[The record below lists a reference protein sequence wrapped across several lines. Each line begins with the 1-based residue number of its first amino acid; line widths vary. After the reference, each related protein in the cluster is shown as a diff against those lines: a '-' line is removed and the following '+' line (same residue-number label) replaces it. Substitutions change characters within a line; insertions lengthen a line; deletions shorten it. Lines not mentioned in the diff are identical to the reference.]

1 MNVSLHQCKGLKDF
15 MYSDKET
22 ANLLAYLCQNAGVQH
37 AVISPGSRNAPL
49 IMAFTNQ
56 QNIECHSI
64 IDERS
69 AGFYALGIA
78 VQSGKPVV
86 LICTSGT
93 APLNYAPAMAEAFY
107 QKVPLIVI
115 SADRPAYWI
124 NKGEGQTI
132 DQKNIFKNFSRKFLQ
147 LPLEAD
153 DNTVQ
158 EIWETLNTTLFP
170 VPRPVHINVPFEEPL
185 YGTTKMFD
193 KPEIQDL
200 PNAKHQAGRIP
211 TDREKFLNRALAR
224 KNILVLCGGLK
235 SDRNLNKALT
245 NWGNSGN
252 TVILTETTA
261 NLHDDSFIPFIDKVI
276 VQFEKKG
283 NGFLPDIVIT
293 IGGTLISKK
302 VKSWLRK
309 HFKGEHWHLS
319 ADTFKVDT
327 FDKLTRQIN
336 TSPAHF
342 FEQIKPSGQSEYRQK
357 WRSHISNIE
366 ESHDRFL
373 SKTAF
378 SDLKVF
384 SILSGT
390 LKATIALHLA
400 NSTPVRYA
408 QLFRWHQQIEHFGN
422 RGTSG
427 IDGSSS
433 TAAGF
438 AGLSDKTNVLITGDI
453 SFLYDSNAFLNNH
466 IPPNLKIIVINNGGG
481 NIFRFLEGPS
491 KIKGFETFF
500 ETHIEKDIKKMCDF
514 YGLQYFDA
522 GNESETLESLNLL
535 LQSKTCSVL
544 EIRTPRFEN
553 DLILKDYFKFL
564 THDQ

>member
-1 MNVSLHQCKGLKDF
+1 
-15 MYSDKET
+15 MYSDNDN

-69 AGFYALGIA
+69 AGFYALGMA

-107 QKVPLIVI
+107 QKTPLIVI
-115 SADRPAYWI
+115 SADRPEHWV

-158 EIWETLNTTLFP
+158 EIWEILNSTLFP
-170 VPRPVHINVPFEEPL
+170 VPGPVHINVPFDEPL
-185 YGTTKMFD
+185 YGSTKTFD
-193 KPEIQDL
+193 EPVIKDL
-200 PNAKHQAGRIP
+200 PNLKHEAERIP
-211 TDREKFLNRALAR
+211 TGREKFINRALAG
-224 KNILVLCGGLK
+224 KKILVLCGGLK
-235 SDRNLNKALT
+235 PDKNLNKALA
-245 NWGNSGN
+245 NWGKSGN
-252 TVILTETTA
+252 TVILTETAA
-261 NLHDDSFIPFIDKVI
+261 NLHDGTFIPFIDKAI
-276 VQFEKKG
+276 VHFEEKG
-283 NGFLPDIVIT
+283 NGYLPDIVIT

-302 VKSWLRK
+302 IKSWLRN
-309 HFKGEHWHLS
+309 HFTGEHWHLS
-319 ADTFKVDT
+319 ADTYKVDT
-327 FDKLTRQIN
+327 FDQLTRQIN

-342 FEQIKPSGQSEYRQK
+342 FEQIKPSGQSDYRQK
-357 WRSHISNIE
+357 WESHISKIE
-366 ESHDRFL
+366 ESHERFL
-373 SKTAF
+373 NKTPF

-390 LKATIALHLA
+390 LKAPMALHLA